1 MKNPIAARDLVLPS
15 EAVPLLS
22 SFYIRQRHV
31 DDRDC
36 RLLIELMR
44 TPFDSL
50 ERIGRRLGMQGKA
63 AKARLDRLSKVGI
76 LQGFACGPS
85 PQSLGLQSR
94 LALYLGES
102 IDCHPRQLLTV
113 PGAVWAAQT
122 YPTAT
127 TCLVYSAAASR
138 VPAEVATL
146 AGRAPDRVLD
156 ITNPGLSP
164 RPPLSP
170 LDWRVMAAV
179 MEQPRGPLAGAAKR
193 AGLTPRTVRDRRDR
207 MYREGDL
214 FAFPAL
220 DASQE
225 VGTILYGAYVRTA
238 TAEDLRGVSLSNA
251 WRLNTH
257 HDPPATFVYGYV
269 RTYAETRAVE
279 EKLKQVP
286 GALEVH
292 FTVPQGTW
300 AADDHLRDWVDER
313 IRMWQ
318 RARPKENAATRSS

>member
-1 MKNPIAARDLVLPS
+1 M
-15 EAVPLLS
+15 
-22 SFYIRQRHV
+22 

-36 RLLIELMR
+36 QLLIDLMR

-76 LQGFACGPS
+76 LQGFVCGPS
-85 PQSLGLQSR
+85 PQSLGLRSR
-94 LALYLGES
+94 LALYLGDP
-102 IDCHPRQLLTV
+102 INCHPRRLLNV
-113 PGAVWAAQT
+113 SGAVWAAQT

-127 TCLVYSAAASR
+127 TCLVYDAPASG
-138 VPAEVATL
+138 VPPEMTEF

-156 ITNPGLSP
+156 ITNPGLP
-164 RPPLSP
+164 LRAPLSP

-179 MEQPRGPLAGAAKR
+179 MDQPRGPLGEAARR

-225 VGTILYGAYVRTA
+225 SGTILYGAYVRTE
-238 TAEDLRGVSLSNA
+238 TAEDLRGVNLSNA

-269 RTYAETRAVE
+269 RTYAETRAIE
-279 EKLKQVP
+279 EKLKRLP

-292 FTVPQGTW
+292 FTVPQGTYG
-300 AADDHLRDWVDER
+300 AEDHLRDWVNER
-313 IRMWQ
+313 IRMWE
-318 RARPKENAATRSS
+318 RARRKEGPVGRTS